1 MKFPHFFIE
10 RPIFAA
16 VVSILIVLFGAVSY
30 FSLPVSQYPEIAPP
44 TITVT
49 TTYPGAGADVVAD
62 TVATPIE
69 QELNG
74 VENMLYLS
82 SQATDDGR
90 LTITITFALGTDL
103 DEAQV
108 LVQNRVSIAEPRLP
122 EPVRRLGVIT
132 QKSSPDLLTVVH
144 LYSPDESRDQLYISN
159 YALLQVRDTLAR
171 LDGVGNITIFGAREY
186 SMRIWLDPERMSAL
200 SITPQ
205 DVVGALQAQNV
216 QVASG
221 TLGQPPLEGTSAR
234 QIAVRTLGRLESPDQ
249 FEDVVVR
256 TGVDGGQVR
265 VSDIGR
271 VELGAQDYST
281 NAYLNDS
288 PAVAIAIF
296 QRPGSN
302 ALDTAAG
309 IEETIDTLSKQFP
322 PGLEYEIVYNPTE
335 FIAEGVNEVYITI
348 IEAIILVSIVV
359 FIFLQS
365 WRAALIPILAIP
377 VSLVGT
383 FSVMAGL
390 GFSINNLTLFGMVLA
405 IGIVVDD
412 AIVVVE
418 NVERELRNGKSPKEA
433 AHATMD
439 EVGGA
444 LIAIALVLS
453 AVFIPTAFI
462 SGIQGQFYQQFALTI
477 ATATIFSAFNSLTLS
492 PALAAILLR
501 HEEQDADELSEQA
514 ERAANEAGEGSE
526 SGAKGRLAALGLKVK
541 ALIQRFFDWFN
552 RNFDKLSN
560 RYGSATGTIIKRTG
574 IVMVVYALLIG
585 ATVWRFNDTPTGFI
599 PEQDQGYLIVA
610 IQLPPGASLDRT
622 DAVLQEASQIILETP
637 GFANTVG
644 FAGFNGAT
652 FTNSPNAAAI
662 FSTMEPFGDRPPAP
676 ELLATL
682 SQNLAAIDEA
692 FIIVIAPPPVR
703 GIGNSGGFRMM
714 VQDRG
719 GRGSQALVEATQ
731 ELIAAANADPRLT
744 NVFTVYE
751 TGTPQLY
758 LDIDRV
764 KAQQLGVPVSDLFG
778 TLEVYLGSA
787 FVNDFNLLGRTYRVT
802 AQADAPF
809 RMTEDD
815 ISRLYT
821 RNATT
826 GEMVPIGSV
835 VNFRD
840 ITGPSRQP
848 RYNLYAAAEVDGIP
862 AAGYSSG
869 EALAAM
875 EELADET
882 LPDGFEF
889 EWTGLAYQETNA
901 GSTASLVFVFA
912 VIVIFLLLAAQYESW
927 LVPLSIILIVPMCLL
942 SAIIGVNFRGIE
954 NNILTQ
960 IGLVVLIGLASKNAI
975 LIVEFA
981 RQREDAGLDRYEA
994 TVEAARLRLRP
1005 ILMTSFAFILGVV
1018 PLVIAS
1024 GAGFEMRQSLG
1035 TAVFAGMIG
1044 VTLFGLF
1051 FTPAFY
1057 IITRNLGDWFAG
1069 RKDRKAA
1076 EADGPGSGE
1085 SDDLGDGNDDSK
1097 PFPKGEPA

>member
-30 FSLPVSQYPEIAPP
+30 FSLPVAQYPEIAPP

-49 TTYPGAGADVVAD
+49 ATYPGAGADVVAD

-90 LTITITFALGTDL
+90 LTITVTFALGTDL
-103 DEAQV
+103 DAAQV

-132 QKSSPDLLTVVH
+132 QKSSPDLLTVIH

-159 YALLQVRDTLAR
+159 YALLQIRDTLAR
-171 LDGVGNITIFGAREY
+171 LDGVGSITIFGAREY
-186 SMRIWLDPERMSAL
+186 SMRIWLDPERMRAL
-200 SITPQ
+200 GIVPQ
-205 DVVGALQAQNV
+205 DVVGALRAQNV

-221 TLGQPPLEGTSAR
+221 TLGQPPIDQSAAR

-249 FEDVVVR
+249 FEDVVVL
-256 TGVDGGQVR
+256 TGAEGRQVR

-281 NAYLNDS
+281 NAYLDDS

-309 IEETIDTLSKQFP
+309 IESTIEQLSERFP
-322 PGLEYEIVYNPTE
+322 PGLEYDIIYNPTE
-335 FIAEGVNEVYITI
+335 FIAEGVNEVYVTI
-348 IEAIILVSIVV
+348 GEAVILVSIVV

-365 WRAALIPILAIP
+365 WRAAIIPILAIP
-377 VSLVGT
+377 VSLIGT

-390 GFSINNLTLFGMVLA
+390 GFSVNNLTLFGMVLA

-492 PALAAILLR
+492 PALSAILLR
-501 HEEQDADELSEQA
+501 HEEDDTAQASSETSAPSDESA
-514 ERAANEAGEGSE
+514 T
-526 SGAKGRLAALGLKVK
+526 AKGRLATIGLKLKALG
-541 ALIQRFFDWFN
+541 QRFFDWFN
-552 RNFDKLSN
+552 DRFDWLSEK
-560 RYGSATGTIIKRTG
+560 YGDATGKIIRRTG
-574 IVMVVYALLIG
+574 LVMLVYALLIG
-585 ATVWRFNDTPTGFI
+585 ATVWRFSDTPTGFI

-610 IQLPPGASLDRT
+610 VQLPPGSSLERT
-622 DAVLQEASQIILETP
+622 DAVLQEATDMILSTE
-637 GFANTVG
+637 GFANTAG

-662 FSTMEPFGDRPPAP
+662 FSVMEPFAERPPAP
-676 ELLATL
+676 EMLAKLNQKL
-682 SQNLAAIDEA
+682 SAIKEA

-703 GIGNSGGFRMM
+703 GIGNAGGFRMM

-719 GRGSQALVEATQ
+719 GRGARALNDATN
-731 ELIAAANADPRLT
+731 EMIAAANADPRLQ

-764 KAQQLGVPVSDLFG
+764 KAQQLGVPVTDLFG
-778 TLEVYLGSA
+778 TLETYLGSS

-809 RMTEDD
+809 RMDETD
-815 ISRLYT
+815 IANLYS
-821 RNATT
+821 RNANT

-835 VNFRD
+835 VNFRH

-848 RYNLYAAAEVDGIP
+848 RYNLYGAAEIDGSASP
-862 AAGYSSG
+862 GYSSG
-869 EALAAM
+869 EALVAM
-875 EELADET
+875 EEIAAET
-882 LPDGFEF
+882 LPDGFDF
-889 EWTGLAYQETNA
+889 EWTGLAFQEANA

-927 LVPLSIILIVPMCLL
+927 LLPLSIILIVPMCLL
-942 SAIIGVNFRGIE
+942 SAILGVNFRGID

-981 RQREDAGLDRYEA
+981 RQREDAGLDVYSA
-994 TVEAARLRLRP
+994 AVEAAKLRLRP

-1044 VTLFGLF
+1044 VTIFGLF

-1057 IITRNLGDWFAG
+1057 VLCRNLGMRLQA
-1069 RKDRKAA
+1069 RKEAKAS
-1076 EADGPGSGE
+1076 EAD
-1085 SDDLGDGNDDSK
+1085 DDAPQADSE
-1097 PFPKGEPA
+1097 GAPA

>member
-49 TTYPGAGADVVAD
+49 ATYPGAGADVVAD

-90 LTITITFALGTDL
+90 LTITVTFALGTDL
-103 DEAQV
+103 DAAQV

-122 EPVRRLGVIT
+122 EAVRRLGVIT
-132 QKSSPDLLTVVH
+132 QKSSPDLLTVIH
-144 LYSPDESRDQLYISN
+144 LYSPDESRSQLYISN
-159 YALLQVRDTLAR
+159 YALLQIRDTLAR
-171 LDGVGNITIFGAREY
+171 LDGVGSITIFGAREY
-186 SMRIWLDPERMSAL
+186 SMRVWLDPERMSAL
-200 SITPQ
+200 GITPQ
-205 DVVGALQAQNV
+205 DVVGALRAQNV

-221 TLGQPPLEGTSAR
+221 TLGQPPVEGTTAR
-234 QIAVRTLGRLESPDQ
+234 QIAVRTLGRLEDPDQ
-249 FEDVVVR
+249 FADVVVR
-256 TGVDGGQVR
+256 TGSNGRQVR
-265 VSDIGR
+265 VSDVGR

-281 NAYLNDS
+281 NAYLDDS
-288 PAVAIAIF
+288 PAVAIAVS

-302 ALDTAAG
+302 ALDTAARL
-309 IEETIDTLSKQFP
+309 EETIEELSERFP
-322 PGLEYEIVYNPTE
+322 QGLEYDIIYNPTE
-335 FIAEGVNEVYITI
+335 FIAEGVNEVYVTI
-348 IEAIILVSIVV
+348 GEAVILVSIVV
-359 FIFLQS
+359 FVFLQS
-365 WRAALIPILAIP
+365 WRAAIIPILAIP
-377 VSLVGT
+377 VSLIGT

-390 GFSINNLTLFGMVLA
+390 GFSVNNLTLFGMVLA

-501 HEEQDADELSEQA
+501 HEEPEEGEEAEALEASDAESEA
-514 ERAANEAGEGSE
+514 
-526 SGAKGRLAALGLKVK
+526 SGARGRLATIGLKAKALG
-541 ALIQRFFDWFN
+541 QRFFDWFN
-552 RNFDKLSN
+552 EKFDWLSN
-560 RYGSATGTIIKRTG
+560 KYADTTGKIVKRTG
-574 IVMVVYALLIG
+574 IVMIIYALLIG

-610 IQLPPGASLDRT
+610 IQLPPGSSLDRT
-622 DAVLQEASQIILETP
+622 DAVLQEATDIILSTD
-637 GFANTVG
+637 GFANTAG

-652 FTNSPNAAAI
+652 FTNSPNAGAI
-662 FSTMEPFGDRPPAP
+662 FSVMEPFADRPPAP
-676 ELLATL
+676 EMLATL
-682 SQNLAAIDEA
+682 NQRLAAIDEA

-719 GRGSQALVEATQ
+719 GRGARALNDATN
-731 ELIAAANADPRLT
+731 ELIGAANSDPRLQ

-764 KAQQLGVPVSDLFG
+764 KAQQLGVPVGDLFG
-778 TLEVYLGSA
+778 TLETYLGSS

-809 RMTEDD
+809 RMNESD
-815 ISRLYT
+815 IANLYT
-821 RNATT
+821 RNAST
-826 GEMVPIGSV
+826 GEMVPMGSV

-848 RYNLYAAAEVDGIP
+848 RYNLYGAAEVDGS
-862 AAGYSSG
+862 AAQGYSSG
-869 EALAAM
+869 EAIAAM
-875 EELADET
+875 EEIAAET
-882 LPDGFEF
+882 LPDGFDF

-927 LVPLSIILIVPMCLL
+927 LLPLSIILIVPMCLL
-942 SAIIGVNFRGIE
+942 SAIIGVNIRGID

-981 RQREDAGLDRYEA
+981 RQREDAGMDLVDA
-994 TVEAARLRLRP
+994 AVEAARLRLRP

-1044 VTLFGLF
+1044 VTIFGLF

-1057 IITRNLGDWFAG
+1057 VLCRKLGDWLSA
-1069 RKDRKAA
+1069 RKEAKA
-1076 EADGPGSGE
+1076 EAKEAED
-1085 SDDLGDGNDDSK
+1085 SDDDDAS
-1097 PFPKGEPA
+1097 PASDTPEGAPA

>member
-1 MKFPHFFIE
+1 MKFSHFFIE

-30 FSLPVSQYPEIAPP
+30 FSLPVAQYPEIAPP

-49 TTYPGAGADVVAD
+49 ATYPGAGADVVAD

-90 LTITITFALGTDL
+90 LTITVTFALGTDL
-103 DEAQV
+103 DAAQV

-122 EPVRRLGVIT
+122 EAVRRLGVIT
-132 QKSSPDLLTVVH
+132 QKSSPDLLTVIH

-159 YALLQVRDTLAR
+159 YALLQIRDTLAR
-171 LDGVGNITIFGAREY
+171 LDGVGAITIFGAREY
-186 SMRIWLDPERMSAL
+186 SMRVWLDPERMRAL

-205 DVVGALQAQNV
+205 DVVGALRAQNV

-221 TLGQPPLEGTSAR
+221 TLGQPPLEGSASR

-249 FEDVVVR
+249 FEDVVVQ
-256 TGVDGGQVR
+256 TGDGGRQVR

-281 NAYLNDS
+281 NAYLDDN
-288 PAVAIAIF
+288 PAVAIAIS

-302 ALDTAAG
+302 ALETAAD
-309 IEETIDTLSKQFP
+309 IEETIERLSERFP
-322 PGLEYEIVYNPTE
+322 PGLAYDIIYNPTE
-335 FIAEGVNEVYITI
+335 FIAESVNEVYVTI
-348 IEAIILVSIVV
+348 GEAVVLVSIVV

-365 WRAALIPILAIP
+365 WRAAIIPILAIP

-390 GFSINNLTLFGMVLA
+390 GFSVNNLTLFGMVLA

-501 HEEQDADELSEQA
+501 HEEPDEV
-514 ERAANEAGEGSE
+514 EASQTAGTDENARE
-526 SGAKGRLAALGLKVK
+526 TTGARGRLAGLGMKARALG
-541 ALIQRFFDWFN
+541 QRFFDWFN

-560 RYGSATGTIIKRTG
+560 RYGDATGKIIRRTG
-574 IVMVVYALLIG
+574 MVMVVYTLLIG
-585 ATVWRFNDTPTGFI
+585 ATIWRFNDTPTGFI

-610 IQLPPGASLDRT
+610 VQLPPGASLERT
-622 DAVLQEASQIILETP
+622 DAVLQEANDLILSTE
-637 GFANTVG
+637 GFANTTG

-652 FTNSPNAAAI
+652 FTNASNAGAI
-662 FSTMEPFGDRPPAP
+662 FSVMKPFDERPPAP

-682 SQNLAAIDEA
+682 NQKLAAIDEA

-703 GIGNSGGFRMM
+703 GIGNAGGFRMM

-719 GRGSQALVEATQ
+719 GRGARALNDATN
-731 ELIAAANADPRLT
+731 EMIAAANADPRLQ

-764 KAQQLGVPVSDLFG
+764 KAQQLGVPVGDLFG
-778 TLEVYLGSA
+778 TLETYLGSS

-809 RMTEDD
+809 RMDETD
-815 ISRLYT
+815 IANLYT
-821 RNATT
+821 RNVTN

-848 RYNLYAAAEVDGIP
+848 RYNLYGAAEIDGS
-862 AAGYSSG
+862 AAPGFSSG
-869 EALAAM
+869 EALVAM
-875 EELADET
+875 EEIAAET
-882 LPDGFEF
+882 LPDGFDF
-889 EWTGLAYQETNA
+889 EWTGLAYQEANA

-927 LVPLSIILIVPMCLL
+927 ILPLSIILIVPMCLL
-942 SAIIGVNFRGIE
+942 SAILGVNLRGID

-981 RQREDAGLDRYEA
+981 RQREDAGMDVYEA
-994 TVEAARLRLRP
+994 AVEAARLRLRP

-1044 VTLFGLF
+1044 VTIFGLF

-1057 IITRNLGDWFAG
+1057 VLCRNAG
-1069 RKDRKAA
+1069 EWLSSRKDAKA
-1076 EADGPGSGE
+1076 ETESPEQDGPVDELADGA
-1085 SDDLGDGNDDSK
+1085 
-1097 PFPKGEPA
+1097 PA